1 MALTIDSLE
10 IQIQDNAQNSTKGI
24 DALATSLR
32 NLKSAMGDSNGLIS
46 NLAQLSQSLKAM
58 SSASK
63 TFAKGIESLNK
74 STQSLNS
81 ARLTEFS
88 AQMQGLANGLSNLTT
103 IGKTNIGSIVNAVKK
118 IPEVTKSL
126 DPATI
131 EAFSSAIQRLTQV
144 VTPLGIQMDAIARGF
159 NTLPGSIKGAIRAT
173 NSISSTNS
181 KATSSFK
188 KLTNSLTGAI
198 SKFYTLYN
206 AMRSLINVFA
216 EAFNKSNEYIESLN
230 LFKVSMGEASD
241 AAMEYAE
248 TVSKA
253 MGIDIAEWITG
264 QGTFMRMAT
273 GFGIASDQA
282 EIMSQNLTQLA
293 YDMASFFNTDVETA
307 MQKLQSGMS
316 GQIKGL
322 KAWGYN
328 LSVAALQETALS
340 LGIEQSVRTMTE
352 AQKAQLRYIT
362 LIQKSQGVMG
372 DMAKT
377 INTPANSMRI
387 LQAQME
393 RLQRA
398 LGNIVSVLIT
408 RYIPYIMAFVDVMEE
423 AANAL
428 AKAWGFEIPELPENN
443 LDMGADVIEGIGGE
457 AEDALETVEELK
469 KQLMGFDELNILKS
483 DTPKN
488 DDIYDLGFTMP
499 DYDFMSGLEAIDL
512 EPFKQKLKDI
522 LDIAIAVGAAILGW
536 NVGSSL
542 FTNLDKVN
550 KVLEVIKLKALTT
563 KQALGLAAG
572 AGLALSGALIEA
584 KGVIETFKEGLDLT
598 AFLEQ
603 LGGGAGL
610 VGGGALIGNAFGKA
624 FLGGGIGAII
634 AGVPMFISGVYDAI
648 KNGIEW
654 LNASLTAIGATSTG
668 AGIGVAIGS
677 AIGSSAGPIGAGIGA
692 TIGVAIGLLTDFGIW
707 LWQQFDKV
715 EEWFKNLPGWVKVLG
730 TIAGYA
736 VTIVAGVAGIVVI
749 ALGMVTGVGA
759 VFLGIG
765 AGFLLLVGAIAGVIV
780 AIKKWKDIT
789 SWIKSKVIDP
799 VAGFFKGLWEG
810 IVTIWNTA
818 PEWFNSNIIQPLV
831 NFFTPAINWIGT
843 LFEGCWLI
851 IRAVWMV
858 VSEWFNS
865 NVIQPVVGYF
875 TQLWTDIKAVWSAV
889 SMWFDT
895 NVIQP
900 VVIVWS
906 LATNAIGGYFRKL
919 WADIQSVWS
928 VVSTWF
934 DTTIVQPL
942 VSVWNI
948 ATEKISSF
956 FSTLWS
962 GIKAGVA
969 SAMNGVI
976 GVIESA
982 LNWVIGGINNLV
994 GGFNTVA
1001 NWAASVLGEEWG
1013 GLSLIQDVKFQR
1025 ISMYEL
1031 GGFPSTGEFFM
1042 ARERGPELVG
1052 RIGSKNAVANNDQII
1067 AGVSRGVY
1075 EAMMAAQEG
1084 NNGGGSPARIVVQI
1098 GERVV
1103 GEAAVN
1109 FINGKIV
1116 QTGVSPI
1123 YS

>member
-63 TFAKGIESLNK
+63 SFAKGIESLNK

-81 ARLTEFS
+81 ARLAEFS
-88 AQMQGLANGLSNLTT
+88 AQMQGIANGLSHLAN
-103 IGKTNIGSIVNAVKK
+103 IGKSNLGSIVNAVKK
-118 IPEVTKSL
+118 IPEITKSL

-131 EAFSSAIQRLTQV
+131 EAFSNAIQRLTQV

-159 NTLPGSIKGAIRAT
+159 NTLPGSIKKATRAT
-173 NSISSTNS
+173 NSVNTANS
-181 KATSSFK
+181 KAALSFK
-188 KLTNSLTGAI
+188 KLTNSLASTV

-206 AMRSLINVFA
+206 AMRSIINIFA
-216 EAFNKSNEYIESLN
+216 EAFKKSNEYIESLN
-230 LFKVSMGEASD
+230 LFRVSMGEASD

-408 RYIPYIMAFVDVMEE
+408 RYIPYIMAFVEVMEE

-457 AEDALETVEELK
+457 AEDALEPIEELK

-483 DTPKN
+483 DTSN
-488 DDIYDLGFTMP
+488 NGDVSYDLGFEMP
-499 DYDFMSGLEAIDL
+499 EYDFMTGLEALDL
-512 EPFKQKLKDI
+512 EPFKKKLKEI
-522 LDIAIAVGAAILGW
+522 LDIAIAIGIAILGW
-536 NVGSSL
+536 KVSSTL
-542 FTNLDKVN
+542 FSNFGTVN
-550 KVLEVIKLKALTT
+550 KLLETIGVTALTT
-563 KQALGLAAG
+563 AGKLQLCAG
-572 AGLALSGALIEA
+572 AGLAISGALLEA
-584 KGVIETFKEGLDLT
+584 KGVIETFKEGLDLSS
-598 AFLEQ
+598 FLEQ
-603 LGGGAGL
+603 VGGGAGL
-610 VGGGALIGNAFGKA
+610 VGGGALIGKAFGKA

-654 LNASLTAIGATSTG
+654 LNATLTALGATSTG
-668 AGIGVAIGS
+668 AGIGAAIGS
-677 AIGSSAGPIGAGIGA
+677 AVGPIGIAIGA
-692 TIGVAIGLLTDFGIW
+692 TIGLAVGALTDFGIW
-707 LWQQFDKV
+707 LWQKFDAV
-715 EEWFKNLPGWVKVLG
+715 EEWFKNLPIWAKTLSTIVGYLVTIG
-730 TIAGYA
+730 AGIAGIG
-736 VTIVAGVAGIVVI
+736 VIIAGA
-749 ALGMVTGVGA
+749 VTGVGA
-759 VFLGIG
+759 IFLGIG
-765 AGFLLLVGAIAGVIV
+765 AGLLLLVGAIAGVIV
-780 AIKKWKDIT
+780 AIKKWDVIT
-789 SWIKSKVIDP
+789 SWIKTKVIDP
-799 VAGFFKGLWEG
+799 IAGFFSNLWQG
-810 IVTIWNTA
+810 IVNIWNTA
-818 PEWFNSNIIQPLV
+818 PEWFNSNVIQPLV
-831 NFFTPAINWIGT
+831 NFFTPVVNWIGT

-851 IRAVWMV
+851 IRAVWVV

-865 NVIQPVVGYF
+865 NVVQPIVSCF
-875 TQLWTDIKAVWSAV
+875 NKLWADIKAVWSVV

-919 WADIQSVWS
+919 WADIQTVWS

-1031 GGFPSTGEFFM
+1031 GGFPSMGEFFL

-1067 AGVSRGVY
+1067 TGVSRGVY
-1075 EAMMAAQEG
+1075 NAMMAAQES
-1084 NNGGGSPARIVVQI
+1084 NNGGGTPARVIVQI